1 MFYSSDVNSDPED
14 EKESSEAH
22 EHRCDQRNL
31 EKIAVIYLI
40 NELSSAQF
48 SLLVYINNKLITM
61 QLDQWT

>member
-31 EKIAVIYLI
+31 EKIAVIYFI

-48 SLLVYINNKLITM
+48 TREHMHINNINNAT
-61 QLDQWT
+61 

>member
-31 EKIAVIYLI
+31 EKIAVIYFI

-48 SLLVYINNKLITM
+48 TREHMYINNINNAT
-61 QLDQWT
+61 